1 MVPLG
6 LGVKLLSRLIALEL
20 LDKELEKRNHD
31 FVRYA
36 DDFMIIVNAKQ
47 SGERVM
53 GSITHFIGRGSFGI
67 AQGYQ
72 KSIELDHWIR
82 RRLRMSYWK
91 SWRRVRTKIRNLM
104 RLGVKESLAVQC
116 GASNRRYWRS
126 SKTEGLHGCRS
137 YWKRRGS
144 FKQGIHIALSNGF
157 FADLGV
163 FSLRAS

>member
-104 RLGVKESLAVQC
+104 RLEVKENLAVQC
-116 GASNRRYWRS
+116 GCTNKSYWRS

-137 YWKRRGS
+137 Y
-144 FKQGIHIALSNGF
+144 
-157 FADLGV
+157 
-163 FSLRAS
+163 